1 MSLDLAMMTI
11 IAVKMTAPQIAA
23 VVVLG
28 LIVLGAFIAFR
39 FNTSLQMRVSF
50 NMDDESALYNKDGL
64 AIYYSKNLK
73 KFKKPSIVVV
83 EIQNLTLGYKNHPK
97 KDEYIVKIADTVLK
111 GMKDEETAA
120 RLAFNKFVAL
130 LDDRD
135 NLYIKEFCQRIED
148 TLNADGFD

>member
-64 AIYYSKNLK
+64 AIYYCKNLK
-73 KFKKPSIVVV
+73 KFKKPGIVVV
-83 EIQNLTLGYKNHPK
+83 EIQNLMLGYKNHPK
-97 KDEYIVKIADTVLK
+97 KDEYIVKIADTILK
-111 GMKDEETAA
+111 GM
-120 RLAFNKFVAL
+120 
-130 LDDRD
+130 
-135 NLYIKEFCQRIED
+135 
-148 TLNADGFD
+148 